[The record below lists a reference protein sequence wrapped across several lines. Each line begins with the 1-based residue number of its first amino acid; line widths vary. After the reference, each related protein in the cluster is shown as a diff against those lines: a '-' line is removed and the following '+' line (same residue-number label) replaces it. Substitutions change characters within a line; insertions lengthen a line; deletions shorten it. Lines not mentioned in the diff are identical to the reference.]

1 MKKLIVFIFSI
12 VLLGSCSKYQDNPPF
27 SLSTK
32 KSRLVG
38 EWESDRINTVNTDSN
53 YYEFKRDGELVY
65 DANGF
70 PTIIGTWSFAND
82 KEDLLIEF
90 PQGSIAQGSYVWEIY
105 KLTRKEFWFISSSG
119 ILIELEKN
127 RLWD

>member
-38 EWESDRINTVNTDSN
+38 EWESDRINTVNVDSID
-53 YYEFKRDGELVY
+53 YEFKRDGELVY
-65 DANGF
+65 DAKGL

-90 PQGSIAQGSYVWEIY
+90 PQGIYVWEIY
-105 KLTRKEFWFISSSG
+105 KLTRKEFWFINSSG
-119 ILIELEKN
+119 ILIELEKK
-127 RLWD
+127 